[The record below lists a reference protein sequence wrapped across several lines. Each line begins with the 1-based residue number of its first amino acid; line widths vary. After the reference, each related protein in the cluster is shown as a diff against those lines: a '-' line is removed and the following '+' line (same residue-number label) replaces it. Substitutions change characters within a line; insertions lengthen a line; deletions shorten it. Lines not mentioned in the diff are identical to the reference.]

1 MKSVVLCPPKQ
12 SFIKSGVFWCRMKF
26 YRNKWWF
33 TVLKENLQVVNR
45 ISWYWRKVI
54 ENFHFILASIIQHR
68 VLYQWTILISVNS
81 FNQQNLQLNYIN
93 DIGYFSQNEKIPYRW
108 NLHKATPILKL
119 ISWIVNTY
127 LLL

>member
-1 MKSVVLCPPKQ
+1 
-12 SFIKSGVFWCRMKF
+12 MKF

-54 ENFHFILASIIQHR
+54 ENFHFILASIAYFTNEQ
-68 VLYQWTILISVNS
+68 ILISANS
-81 FNQQNLQLNYIN
+81 FNQQNLQLNDIN
-93 DIGYFSQNEKIPYRW
+93 DIGYFSQNEKNPYRW
-108 NLHKATPILKL
+108 NFHKATPILKL